1 MDDERR
7 YQHFLQRDRAYD
19 GKFITGVLTTGIYC
33 LPSCPARRALRENV
47 RFFKTPDEARQ
58 SGLRPCRRCRPDW
71 FYRGEEWHETLYEQ
85 TAARV
90 RHAPAAFPDIGA
102 IAAAAGL
109 SRTALNDLFREH
121 AHESPAAFLR
131 RIRVDRAR
139 RLLEAGQRPG
149 DAAAEAGFE
158 STSGFHDQFLA
169 RTGLTPGV
177 YAGMAGAREFTL
189 RLPPRYR
196 FREVL
201 DFYGRD
207 PMSVSE
213 HVSAGSFRKALLID
227 GKPAWVE
234 VAFAGNSAV
243 CKIDGGDAFAAHG
256 AIARML
262 GIDAD
267 AAGFERQFADDPLLG
282 SLLQRQRGLRI
293 PLTPQPW
300 EALAWAII
308 GQQISLKAAVSLRR
322 ELIGALGLP
331 HASGLRAHPTP
342 EAVASLDVETLR
354 KLKFSRSKAEYLIAA
369 AQAVASGEL
378 PLATLRDLS
387 ARHAARLLGKVRGI
401 GPWTVQYA
409 FLRGFGFADCL
420 PAGDA
425 GLAQGLERLSGE
437 RPDERAIR
445 DMMARFAPYRS
456 LATYHVWASLKGE
469 ESDAS

>member
-33 LPSCPARRALRENV
+33 LPSCPARRALRENI

-234 VAFAGNSAV
+234 VAFAG
-243 CKIDGGDAFAAHG
+243 
-256 AIARML
+256 
-262 GIDAD
+262 
-267 AAGFERQFADDPLLG
+267 
-282 SLLQRQRGLRI
+282 
-293 PLTPQPW
+293 
-300 EALAWAII
+300 
-308 GQQISLKAAVSLRR
+308 
-322 ELIGALGLP
+322 
-331 HASGLRAHPTP
+331 
-342 EAVASLDVETLR
+342 
-354 KLKFSRSKAEYLIAA
+354 
-369 AQAVASGEL
+369 
-378 PLATLRDLS
+378 
-387 ARHAARLLGKVRGI
+387 
-401 GPWTVQYA
+401 
-409 FLRGFGFADCL
+409 
-420 PAGDA
+420 
-425 GLAQGLERLSGE
+425 
-437 RPDERAIR
+437 
-445 DMMARFAPYRS
+445 
-456 LATYHVWASLKGE
+456 
-469 ESDAS
+469 